1 MKLSFQQENNI
12 LAKIIDMSGFDPLL
26 DNLEKYVNKQGC
38 TLGDKAKSLQKLL
51 HCIQY
56 CYVHGVLTESQR
68 DSAYKKF
75 KKQFQDALYE
85 K

>member
-1 MKLSFQQENNI
+1 M
-12 LAKIIDMSGFDPLL
+12 AKIIDMSGFDPLL

-56 CYVHGVLTESQR
+56 CYVNGVLTESQR

>member
-1 MKLSFQQENNI
+1 MKLSFQEENNI

-75 KKQFQDALYE
+75 RKQFQDALYE

>member
-1 MKLSFQQENNI
+1 M
-12 LAKIIDMSGFDPLL
+12 AKIVDMSGFDPLL

-38 TLGDKAKSLQKLL
+38 TLGEKAKPLQKLL

-56 CYVHGVLTESQR
+56 CYVHGVLTDSQR

-75 KKQFQDALYE
+75 RKQFQDALYE

>member
-1 MKLSFQQENNI
+1 MV
-12 LAKIIDMSGFDPLL
+12 KIVDMSGFDPLL

-38 TLGDKAKSLQKLL
+38 TLGDKAKPLQELL

-56 CYVHGVLTESQR
+56 CYVHGVLTDSQR

-75 KKQFQDALYE
+75 RKQFQDALCE

>member
-1 MKLSFQQENNI
+1 MV
-12 LAKIIDMSGFDPLL
+12 KIVDMSGFDPLL

-38 TLGDKAKSLQKLL
+38 TLGDKAKPLQKLL

-56 CYVHGVLTESQR
+56 CYVHGVLTDSQR

-75 KKQFQDALYE
+75 RKQFQDALCE